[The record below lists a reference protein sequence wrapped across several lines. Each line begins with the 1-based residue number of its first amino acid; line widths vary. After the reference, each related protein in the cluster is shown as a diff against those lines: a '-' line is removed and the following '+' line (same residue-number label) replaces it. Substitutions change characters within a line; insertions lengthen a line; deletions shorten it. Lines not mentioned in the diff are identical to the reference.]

1 MRRMR
6 KLLPVLVLALI
17 FIVGLL
23 LTSPSKAQNGP
34 TWLPFDGASGPS
46 EPILSLLSSS
56 PTQVKLQAVLPGSY
70 VDTIRVEGATY
81 TRLLASGYGYPA
93 VYGLPELPVLRR
105 EVEIPFG
112 AQVSV
117 ELISFQYT
125 DSKLQGLGLNPISP
139 MQPPVLNI

>member
-6 KLLPVLVLALI
+6 KLLPVLILALI

-23 LTSPSKAQNGP
+23 LTSPSKAQNGS
-34 TWLPFDGASGPS
+34 TWLPFDGASEPS
-46 EPILSLLSSS
+46 EPALTLLSSS
-56 PTQVKLQAVLPGSY
+56 PTLVKLQAVLPGAY
-70 VDTIRVEGATY
+70 ADTISVEAANN
-81 TRLLASGYGYPA
+81 TRLYASGYGYPA

-117 ELISFQYT
+117 ELISSQYI